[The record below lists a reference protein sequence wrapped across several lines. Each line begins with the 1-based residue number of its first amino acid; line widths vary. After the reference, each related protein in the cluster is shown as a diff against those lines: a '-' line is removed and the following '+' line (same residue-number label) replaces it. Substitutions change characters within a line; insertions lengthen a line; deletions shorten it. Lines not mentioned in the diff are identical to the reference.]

1 MVLVRDWSQVR
12 KWARVGSLELLG
24 PTGTGTVKFHCECYR
39 VFGKWIVMHNNRAI
53 LGKIKWFFFRI
64 IALL

>member
-24 PTGTGTVKFHCECYR
+24 PTGTGTVKFHCE
-39 VFGKWIVMHNNRAI
+39 HNLRKAESVSGQI
-53 LGKIKWFFFRI
+53 HLYC
-64 IALL
+64 